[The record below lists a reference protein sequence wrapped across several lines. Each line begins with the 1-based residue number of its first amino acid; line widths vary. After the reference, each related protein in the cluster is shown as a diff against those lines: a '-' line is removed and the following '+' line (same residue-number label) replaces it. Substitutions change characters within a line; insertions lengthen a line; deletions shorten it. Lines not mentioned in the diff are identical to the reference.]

1 MKPYHNG
8 ARKRVVEPLNQLND
22 STLPA
27 SRRTDESNVRSRFDG
42 EIEMPKH
49 TNGWTSR
56 VAEVN
61 ILELNSALDVVDHSA
76 FCGLGVDF
84 WTVIEQLDNLSARN
98 VGFGNV
104 RDEGEDVASLDS
116 SECDTLY
123 TMNQSHEPTP

>member
-1 MKPYHNG
+1 VKPYHNG

-27 SRRTDESNVRSRFDG
+27 SRRTDESNVRSRFDS

-49 TNGWTSR
+49 TNGRTSG

-61 ILELNSALDVVDHSA
+61 ILELNSALDVIDYSA